1 MYYLDYI
8 ILEHAHTHLYKL
20 SENIY
25 FYQVIFNRFCF
36 IMYFL
41 SGEDKIQSSVNNN
54 LRTKMYNRHF
64 SANMPRYAATWQL
77 RFLPGNKM
85 IKNVDYFWLQ
95 CG

>member
-8 ILEHAHTHLYKL
+8 KLEHDDTNLYKL
-20 SENIY
+20 SEKIY

-36 IMYFL
+36 IIYFL
-41 SGEDKIQSSVNNN
+41 SGEDKIQSSLKNN
-54 LRTKMYNRHF
+54 LHTKMYNRHF

-85 IKNVDYFWLQ
+85 IKNVDYFRPQ
-95 CG
+95 SG